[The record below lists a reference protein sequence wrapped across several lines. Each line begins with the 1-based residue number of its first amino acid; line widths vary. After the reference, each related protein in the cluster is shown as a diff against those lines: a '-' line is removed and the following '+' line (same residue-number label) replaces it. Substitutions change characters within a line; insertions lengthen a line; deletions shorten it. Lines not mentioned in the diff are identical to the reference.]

1 MLLLNKFKTK
11 FENYFK
17 NRIKEKLGFQKTS
30 IKKKISNQIKSEN
43 GELLSKFEATLLG
56 KKKKCFFLLEASSFS

>member
-1 MLLLNKFKTK
+1 MLLNKFKTK
-11 FENYFK
+11 FKNYFK

-56 KKKKCFFLLEASSFS
+56 KNRSVLFFFEASSF